1 VGYAGVGDHQTAYIN
16 EMVRVLKPGG
26 KLAVATW
33 CQRESTGGAPPL
45 TKEDQENLQFL
56 YDEWA
61 HPMFIPYEEYAR
73 IMERTGLMQDVSVRT
88 PFSLCSPSSTPP
100 SRSEERWLPERA

>member
-1 VGYAGVGDHQTAYIN
+1 MGLCWRGALHQTAYVN

-33 CQRESTGGAPPL
+33 CQRESTGGAAPL
-45 TKEDQENLQFL
+45 TQEDRENLQFL

-61 HPMFIPYEEYAR
+61 HPMFIPYEEYGR
-73 IMERTGLMQDVSVRT
+73 IMERTGLMEDVSVRT
-88 PFSLCSPSSTPP
+88 PAPPPLLESPPLSF
-100 SRSEERWLPERA
+100 LVL